1 MEAFQAIEIGVHL
14 SKLRKPPASG
24 SMGKGLEGVFDS
36 KDLCAACGC
45 SRLTFEPPSLY
56 CSCCNQRIKRN
67 QVWLFCIPVLG
78 LPCFIILNRFK
89 IKAVSVSGLYCTFR
103 TSQATAS

>member
-1 MEAFQAIEIGVHL
+1 MEAFQALEIGVHL

-67 QVWLFCIPVLG
+67 QVWPSCTPVLD
-78 LPCFIILNRFK
+78 LPCFISLNMFK
-89 IKAVSVSGLYCTFR
+89 LKAGSLSGLCCILR